1 MNEPLVAI
9 CDSSFPHLNQVLD
22 ALAQHLAQ
30 AGIAHERHASLDAL
44 SSSSALPT
52 LQVIAGFGGM
62 RLGASHMDACPRLR
76 GIVSCVSGTEGFDYR
91 AATERGVL
99 IGHGPT
105 DENCRGMA
113 ESTVLLLLHLMLD
126 LDAKREDL
134 RLNRPKA
141 EPMKARLL
149 WGKTVGLVGWGR
161 ISQKVTELLSTWGIQ
176 FLVYSRQAEGL
187 DLPDGVVRATLEE
200 ITARS
205 DAVVV
210 LAGADASAPP
220 IITRE
225 RLLAMR
231 PGAYFINVSRGS
243 TVDEV
248 ALAEV
253 LKSGHLGGAA
263 LDVFVRE
270 PLPVESPLRG
280 LDNVVLTPHRV
291 GHTHEGESSLA
302 PTLVRN
308 VMALLAG
315 EPPVFLRNPPALDA
329 WRARMAR
336 LAA

>member
-1 MNEPLVAI
+1 MNQALVAI
-9 CDSSFPHLNQVLD
+9 CQSSHAHLNQVLE
-22 ALAQHLAQ
+22 ALAQQLMQ
-30 AGIAHERHASLDAL
+30 SGIAFERHASVDAL
-44 SSSSALPT
+44 ASSPGLPS

-76 GIVSCVSGTEGFDYR
+76 GIVSCVSGTEGFDSQ
-91 AATERGVL
+91 AATARGLL
-99 IGHGPT
+99 IGHSPT

-113 ESTVLLLLHLMLD
+113 ESTVLLLLQLMLD

-134 RLNRPKA
+134 RLGRPRR
-141 EPMKARLL
+141 EPLKARLL

-161 ISQKVTELLSTWGIQ
+161 ISRKVTELLCTWGIR

-187 DLPDGVVRATLEE
+187 NLPEGVARATLEE

-205 DAVVV
+205 DAVIV

-220 IITRE
+220 IITRQHL
-225 RLLAMR
+225 RAMR

-263 LDVFVRE
+263 LDVFVQE
-270 PLPVESPLRG
+270 PLPMDSPLRG
-280 LDNVVLTPHRV
+280 LDNVVLTPHRA
-291 GHTHEGESSLA
+291 GHTHEA
-302 PTLVRN
+302 T
-308 VMALLAG
+308 
-315 EPPVFLRNPPALDA
+315 
-329 WRARMAR
+329 
-336 LAA
+336 